1 MLDRLDQADRISGAS
16 AIIALVAVYLPW
28 YRFDDGSNR
37 VTANAFGTGF
47 LGVVFFFAALT
58 ITLVLLVR
66 HDVIRVE
73 LPVNGERVQF
83 TAGAVAMAAV
93 VLQLL
98 IGINGSGA
106 FHHATIGM
114 AVAVLCAAGMLVG
127 GWLRRQDPV
136 RGSRRPVHGRR

>member
-16 AIIALVAVYLPW
+16 AIAALVATYLPW
-28 YRFDDGSNR
+28 YRFDEGANR

-47 LGVVFFFAALT
+47 LGDVTFFAALAVG
-58 ITLVLLVR
+58 LVLLVR
-66 HDVIRVE
+66 HDVIRVD

-83 TAGAVAMAAV
+83 IAGATAMGAV

-106 FHHATIGM
+106 FHHATVGI
-114 AVAVLCAAGMLVG
+114 AVAFLAAAGMLIG
-127 GWLRRQDPV
+127 GWMRRQEPV
-136 RGSRRPVHGRR
+136 RGSRRPAHGRR